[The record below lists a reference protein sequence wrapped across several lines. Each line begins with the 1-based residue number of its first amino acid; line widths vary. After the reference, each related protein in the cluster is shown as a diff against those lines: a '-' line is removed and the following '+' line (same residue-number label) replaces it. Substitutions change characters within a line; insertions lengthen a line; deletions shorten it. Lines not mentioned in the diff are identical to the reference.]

1 MKRALLWGSAA
12 VTSVFITV
20 LTSFPAAWLAPL
32 IERKTGQHFTLADAQ
47 GTLWS
52 GSGYLALINHSEISA
67 TSTTSTT
74 PTTSVSLIVPG
85 RFEWTLSPWM
95 LLGEVDAQVTNSQL
109 LDHVLTVSGSWRKW
123 QLGAFNLR
131 LPASQLVLLGSPL
144 NTLRPSGDMHLVAS
158 SLTLIP
164 KSEGLEI
171 HGAMQLNLTEI
182 ASALSPVKPLGNYRV
197 EFEWQGK
204 HAQLTL
210 ATLSGALQ
218 LKGSGGLD
226 NGHLHFSGQA
236 WAQPEQEPRLTNLL
250 NLLGRRHQ
258 VENRNVFAIEFM

>member
-1 MKRALLWGSAA
+1 MKRVLLWSAA
-12 VTSVFITV
+12 AILSVLVTV
-20 LTSFPAAWLAPL
+20 LISFPAAWLVPL
-32 IERKTGQHFTLADAQ
+32 MERKTGQYFTLADVQ

-52 GSGYLALINHSEISA
+52 GSGYLALVNSSEQPSSSTPS
-67 TSTTSTT
+67 TSL
-74 PTTSVSLIVPG
+74 VLPG
-85 RFEWTLSPWM
+85 RFEWTLSPWV
-95 LLGEVDAQVTNSQL
+95 LLGEVDARITNSQL
-109 LDHVLTVSGSWRKW
+109 LDHALTVSGSWYRW
-123 QLGAFNLR
+123 QFGEFILR

-144 NTLRPSGDMHLVAS
+144 NTLRPSGQMRLVAQ
-158 SLTLIP
+158 SLTFISTP
-164 KSEGLEI
+164 EGLEI

-204 HAQLTL
+204 RAQLTL

-226 NGHLHFSGQA
+226 NGHVHFSGLA
-236 WAQPEQEPRLTNLL
+236 WALPEHEPRLANLL

-258 VENRNVFAIEFM
+258 VENRNVFVIEFI

>member
-12 VTSVFITV
+12 VTSVLITV

-67 TSTTSTT
+67 TPTT

-85 RFEWTLSPWM
+85 RFEWTLSPWV
-95 LLGEVDAQVTNSQL
+95 LLGEVDARITNSQL
-109 LDHVLTVSGSWRKW
+109 LDHPLMVLGSWYRW
-123 QLGAFNLR
+123 QFGDFNLR

-144 NTLRPSGDMHLVAS
+144 NTLRPSGQMRLVAQ
-158 SLTLIP
+158 SLMLISTP
-164 KSEGLEI
+164 EGLEI

-204 HAQLTL
+204 RAQLTL

-218 LKGSGGLD
+218 LKGSGALD
-226 NGHLHFSGQA
+226 NGHVHFSGLA
-236 WAQPEQEPRLTNLL
+236 WALPEQEPRLTNLL

-258 VENRNVFAIEFM
+258 VENRNVFVIEFI